1 MNFCFFALGCKVNLF
16 ESEALSKLA
25 EQNGHKIV
33 DKMAD
38 IFKAKYEN
46 KDKESK

>member
-1 MNFCFFALGCKVNLF
+1 MEKVLIV
-16 ESEALSKLA
+16 AIITIA
-25 EQNGHKIV
+25 ITIMYIV

-46 KDKESK
+46 KDKESKWCYDKPSKTV

>member
-1 MNFCFFALGCKVNLF
+1 MEKVLIVVIITI
-16 ESEALSKLA
+16 AITIMY
-25 EQNGHKIV
+25 IV